1 MKKFLKAL
9 VICLIILL
17 PILVGCKSEPSLNIL
32 EVHFIDVGQADATL
46 VLCGDKTMLIDGGNV
61 DDSDLIYSYLKSH
74 SVDFIDYM
82 IATHPHEDHIGG
94 LSGALRYADV
104 GTVYS
109 PVSEYYAE
117 VFQIFAEQVGEK
129 SVEITV
135 AETGDTFSLGDADVE
150 IIGVNSAEGENNSS
164 IVLRITHGD
173 VSFMFTADAER
184 DTETVIL
191 DSGARLKSTVLK
203 VGHHGS
209 SDSTTYRFLKE
220 VNPDYAV
227 ISVGDDNPYGHPHSE
242 TLSRLKDAGVTVYR
256 TDEQGD
262 IICKSNGKSVEFEFS
277 EKKPTADININNCD
291 YVINRRSKV
300 FHKPDCEGVGAMS
313 EHNREAFIGTREKL
327 IADGYTACGGC
338 KP

>member
-1 MKKFLKAL
+1 MKKYFNPLL
-9 VICLIILL
+9 IICLIIFA
-17 PILVGCKSEPSLNIL
+17 PILVGCKEETPLDTL
-32 EVHFIDVGQADATL
+32 EVHYLDVGQADATL
-46 VLCGDKTMLIDGGNV
+46 VLCGDKTMLIDGGNI
-61 DDSDLIYSYLKSH
+61 DDSNLIYSYLKSH

-109 PVSEYYAE
+109 PVAEHYAE
-117 VFQIFAEQVGEK
+117 VFRIFAEQVDEK
-129 SVEITV
+129 GIELTV
-135 AETGDTFSLGDADVE
+135 AEVGDSFSLGDASVE

-184 DTETVIL
+184 DAETVLL

-242 TLSRLKDAGVTVYR
+242 TLSRLRDANVTVYR
-256 TDEQGD
+256 TDELGD
-262 IICKSNGKSVEFEFS
+262 IICRSNGESVEFELG
-277 EKKPTADININNCD
+277 KNKPVADNIIKCD
-291 YVINRRSKV
+291 YVLNRRSKV
-300 FHKPDCEGVGAMS
+300 FHYPDCDGVEAMS
-313 EHNREAFIGTREKL
+313 EYNREYYVGKREDL
-327 IADGYTACGGC
+327 ISDGYTSCGGC